1 MQDNKSKIGVPT
13 GVASI
18 LSLMLLGSSFLTIT
32 QGINLGGYLFFIA
45 LTLSYVMMM
54 CQATSFAELSGMM
67 PSEGAVYNYV
77 TAGFGRFMG
86 VTATLAAYII
96 VTAFAASAEV
106 AVAGI
111 FAREN
116 FPFLQFIPANLSW
129 IIGSV
134 SYTHLTLPTKV

>member
-1 MQDNKSKIGVPT
+1 MAGHQTKIGVAT
-13 GVASI
+13 GIASI

-32 QGINLGGYLFFIA
+32 QGISLGGYMFFIA
-45 LTLSYVMMM
+45 LTVSYILMM

-96 VTAFAASAEV
+96 VTAM
-106 AVAGI
+106 
-111 FAREN
+111 
-116 FPFLQFIPANLSW
+116 LSIKRHW
-129 IIGSV
+129 RMAQLSE
-134 SYTHLTLPTKV
+134 HLEIN